1 MVVQYTVQ
9 KYIHY
14 IYNYSSNSTLVELSQ
29 IGIYVIVGI
38 ISFKTV
44 KQRTHALYTHFMTK
58 LNSYQLII

>member
-29 IGIYVIVGI
+29 IGICVIVGI

-44 KQRTHALYTHFMTK
+44 KTENTCVIHSLHD
-58 LNSYQLII
+58 